1 MVLLNC
7 DVGQGIL
14 FAGYKHVALQVI
26 ASPEEA
32 RLITTK
38 PEEILAKQAQIRDNK
53 KANSNTKSP
62 PPQIPAPPISAAE
75 AISLPDSSEQHQEP
89 SHHPSEE
96 GTTPPPAPS

>member
-26 ASPEEA
+26 AGPEEA

-38 PEEILAKQAQIRDNK
+38 PEEILAKQAQIRENDKTNRDTPPPSPTPP
-53 KANSNTKSP
+53 APPATEEVISVPESP
-62 PPQIPAPPISAAE
+62 PPHEEPPAG
-75 AISLPDSSEQHQEP
+75 
-89 SHHPSEE
+89 PSE
-96 GTTPPPAPS
+96 GAAPITPATP

>member
-14 FAGYKHVALQVI
+14 FAGYKRVALQVI

-38 PEEILAKQAQIRDNK
+38 PEEILAKQAQVRDNDNK
-53 KANSNTKSP
+53 ETRNIEQPPTQSP
-62 PPQIPAPPISAAE
+62 
-75 AISLPDSSEQHQEP
+75 EQHQEP
-89 SHHPSEE
+89 SPQPSSEE
-96 GTTPPPAPS
+96 GTPPPPAPS